1 MPQTGIVGARSQA
14 HRLLEVLRTHKYPGL
29 PPKAR
34 VTVSIGVAVLDL
46 DTMDNCDA
54 LVAQADVALY
64 EAKRLGKNRVV
75 VAQTSGDKT

>member
-1 MPQTGIVGARSQA
+1 M
-14 HRLLEVLRTHKYPGL
+14 
-29 PPKAR
+29 
-34 VTVSIGVAVLDL
+34 SIGVAVLDL

>member
-1 MPQTGIVGARSQA
+1 GARTQA
-14 HRLLEVLRTHKYPGL
+14 QRLLEALRNHPYPGL
-29 PPKAR
+29 PPNAR

-75 VAQTSGDKT
+75 VAHTSGDKT